1 VPKKKSIHS
10 EHILA
15 MATRY
20 AVKRVFLA
28 TDDTETVS
36 NITAYCAQHGIQVRE
51 KTLFI
56 RLKGQVQNQVG
67 DKKK

>member
-1 VPKKKSIHS
+1 
-10 EHILA
+10 

-36 NITAYCAQHGIQVRE
+36 NITAYCGQHGIQVGRW
-51 KTLFI
+51 
-56 RLKGQVQNQVG
+56 GG
-67 DKKK
+67 KKKII